1 MSGKLKLKGHLK
13 HLVRWPLY
21 LSILLIALNIVVYVI
36 SIKAGILVTLGIILY
51 VGIAV
56 FLLIY
61 QRPRMFNDL
70 IAFASQY
77 EFLEK
82 RVLEELALP
91 YAIMDMQGR
100 MIWSNKMF
108 AQLTGKD
115 QFYQKNVSTIFPDIT
130 TNKLPVSEEHEIS
143 EVSTQFGDRIY
154 RISMQR
160 IVLDAAVASSR
171 LLANLPETTSLIA
184 MYLYDETELKD
195 YIQANEDN
203 KLVVALAYL
212 DNYEEALESVEDVR
226 RSLLIALIDRK
237 ITKYFSNYDGLV
249 RKLEKDKYFLIMR
262 QSSLEALKV
271 QKFHILEEVKTV
283 NIGNEMTVTL
293 SIGIGLNAAT
303 YLQNYEYSR
312 IAIEMALGR
321 GGDQVV
327 IKNGDSIT
335 YFGGKAQ
342 QMEKTTRVKAR
353 VKAQALKEFMS
364 TKERVVVMGHKITD
378 VDALGA
384 AIGIYRAG
392 KTLGKPVHIV
402 VNDPSTSIRP
412 LMAGYMNNPDYEPS
426 MFIDHTEYQ
435 ANLFAADLL
444 INDQAMELVDNDT
457 VVVVVDT
464 NKPSYTECEELLY
477 MTRTIVVLDHH
488 RRGNEVIQNAVLS
501 YVEPYASSTC
511 EMVAEI
517 LQYFSDDLRLRN
529 IEADCIYAGIMI
541 DTNNFITRAGVR
553 TFEAAAFLRR
563 SGADMTRVRKML
575 RDNIDSYKAK
585 AEAVRTAE
593 IYRGCF
599 AIAKCPSEGLES
611 PTVVGAQAANELL
624 NIAGVKASFVLT
636 TYNKEVYVSARAI
649 DEVNVQVM
657 MEKLGGGGHINIAGA
672 QVKESIEEVEH
683 MIREIIDELYQEDE
697 IKK

>member
-426 MFIDHTEYQ
+426 MFIDH
-435 ANLFAADLL
+435 N
-444 INDQAMELVDNDT
+444 QAMELVDNDT

-575 RDNIDSYKAK
+575 RDNIDSYKAR

>member
-21 LSILLIALNIVVYVI
+21 LSILLIALNIVVYVV

-262 QSSLEALKV
+262 QSSLEALKA

-384 AIGIYRAG
+384 A
-392 KTLGKPVHIV
+392 TKP
-402 VNDPSTSIRP
+402 
-412 LMAGYMNNPDYEPS
+412 L
-426 MFIDHTEYQ
+426 
-435 ANLFAADLL
+435 DLL
-444 INDQAMELVDNDT
+444 L
-457 VVVVVDT
+457 
-464 NKPSYTECEELLY
+464 
-477 MTRTIVVLDHH
+477 
-488 RRGNEVIQNAVLS
+488 
-501 YVEPYASSTC
+501 
-511 EMVAEI
+511 
-517 LQYFSDDLRLRN
+517 
-529 IEADCIYAGIMI
+529 
-541 DTNNFITRAGVR
+541 
-553 TFEAAAFLRR
+553 
-563 SGADMTRVRKML
+563 
-575 RDNIDSYKAK
+575 
-585 AEAVRTAE
+585 
-593 IYRGCF
+593 
-599 AIAKCPSEGLES
+599 
-611 PTVVGAQAANELL
+611 
-624 NIAGVKASFVLT
+624 
-636 TYNKEVYVSARAI
+636 
-649 DEVNVQVM
+649 
-657 MEKLGGGGHINIAGA
+657 
-672 QVKESIEEVEH
+672 
-683 MIREIIDELYQEDE
+683 
-697 IKK
+697 

>member
-1 MSGKLKLKGHLK
+1 MKIMDGKFKLKGHLK
-13 HLVRWPLY
+13 HLTRWPLY
-21 LSILLIALNIVVYVI
+21 LTALLIILNIVVYAI
-36 SIKAGILVTLGIILY
+36 DIKAGVVVTLGALIYLACA
-51 VGIAV
+51 VGI
-56 FLLIY
+56 FCY
-61 QRPRMFNDL
+61 HRPQMFNDL
-70 IAFASQY
+70 VAFASQY

-100 MIWSNKMF
+100 MIWCNKVF

-115 QFYQKNVSTIFPDIT
+115 QFYRKILIRFSGYYAGQASGSGRK
-130 TNKLPVSEEHEIS
+130 EIS
-143 EVSTQFGDRIY
+143 EISTQVGDCIY

-160 IVLDAAVASSR
+160 VLLGEAMVHSEVLEGLSE
-171 LLANLPETTSLIA
+171 NTSLIA

-195 YIQANEDN
+195 YIKANEDN

-262 QSSLEALKV
+262 QSSLEALKE

-303 YLQNYEYSR
+303 YLQNYEYCR

-335 YFGGKAQ
+335 YYGGKAQ

-392 KTLGKPVHIV
+392 KLWANRCTL
-402 VNDPSTSIRP
+402 
-412 LMAGYMNNPDYEPS
+412 
-426 MFIDHTEYQ
+426 
-435 ANLFAADLL
+435 
-444 INDQAMELVDNDT
+444 
-457 VVVVVDT
+457 
-464 NKPSYTECEELLY
+464 
-477 MTRTIVVLDHH
+477 
-488 RRGNEVIQNAVLS
+488 
-501 YVEPYASSTC
+501 
-511 EMVAEI
+511 
-517 LQYFSDDLRLRN
+517 
-529 IEADCIYAGIMI
+529 
-541 DTNNFITRAGVR
+541 
-553 TFEAAAFLRR
+553 
-563 SGADMTRVRKML
+563 
-575 RDNIDSYKAK
+575 
-585 AEAVRTAE
+585 
-593 IYRGCF
+593 
-599 AIAKCPSEGLES
+599 
-611 PTVVGAQAANELL
+611 
-624 NIAGVKASFVLT
+624 
-636 TYNKEVYVSARAI
+636 
-649 DEVNVQVM
+649 
-657 MEKLGGGGHINIAGA
+657 
-672 QVKESIEEVEH
+672 
-683 MIREIIDELYQEDE
+683 
-697 IKK
+697 

>member
-1 MSGKLKLKGHLK
+1 MNKNFKLRGHLK
-13 HLVRWPLY
+13 HLTRWPLY
-21 LSILLIALNIVVYVI
+21 LTVLLIALNVLVYMI
-36 SIKAGILVTLGIILY
+36 DCKAGLVVTLGTLIY
-51 VGIAV
+51 AVCAVGI
-56 FLLIY
+56 LLY
-61 QRPRMFNDL
+61 HRPQMFNDL

-77 EFLEK
+77 EVLEK
-82 RVLEELALP
+82 RVLEDLALP
-91 YAIMDMQGR
+91 YAVMDIEGR
-100 MIWSNKMF
+100 MIWSNKEF
-108 AQLTGKD
+108 SELTGKD
-115 QFYQKNVSTIFPDIT
+115 QYYRKNVNTIFADVTPD
-130 TNKLPVSEEHEIS
+130 KLPVSEGQDISEIS
-143 EVSTQFGDRIY
+143 TQVGERIY

-160 IVLDAAVASSR
+160 IRLGEDMVHAKVLEG
-171 LLANLPETTSLIA
+171 LPETTSLIA
-184 MYLYDETELKD
+184 MYLYDETELRE
-195 YIQANEDN
+195 YMQANEDN
-203 KLVVALAYL
+203 KLVLALAYL

-249 RKLEKDKYFLIMR
+249 KKLEKDKYFLIMR
-262 QSSLEALKV
+262 QSSLEALKA
-271 QKFHILEEVKTV
+271 QKFHILDEVKTV

-293 SIGIGLNAAT
+293 SIGIGLNAAN
-303 YLQNYEYSR
+303 YLQNYEYCR

-327 IKNGDSIT
+327 IKNGDNIT
-335 YFGGKAQ
+335 YFGGKSQ

-412 LMAGYMNNPDYEPS
+412 LIAGYLNNPEYEPS
-426 MFIDHTEYQ
+426 MFIDRE
-435 ANLFAADLL
+435 
-444 INDQAMELVDNDT
+444 QAMELVDDNT

-464 NKPSYTECEELLY
+464 NKPSYTECQDLLY
-477 MTRTIVVLDHH
+477 MTKTVVVLDHH
-488 RRGNEVIQNAVLS
+488 RRGNEIIENAVLS

-529 IEADCIYAGIMI
+529 IEADCIYAGIII

-575 RDNIDSYKAK
+575 RDNFDSYKAK
-585 AEAVRTAE
+585 AEAVRSAE
-593 IYRGCF
+593 IYRECF
-599 AIAKCPSEGLES
+599 AIAVCPSEGLES

-636 TYNKEVYVSARAI
+636 TYNREVYISARAI
-649 DEVNVQVM
+649 DEINVQLM
-657 MEKLGGGGHINIAGA
+657 MEKMGGGGHINIAGA
-672 QVKESIEEVEH
+672 QVKESIENVKE
-683 MIREIIDELYQEDE
+683 MLKGIIDEMYQEEDSL
-697 IKK
+697 K

>member
-1 MSGKLKLKGHLK
+1 MESKFKLKGHLK
-13 HLVRWPLY
+13 HLTRWPLY
-21 LSILLIALNIVVYVI
+21 LTALLVILNAVVYAI
-36 SIKAGILVTLGIILY
+36 NAKAGAVVTLGTLIYLVCA
-51 VGIAV
+51 VGI
-56 FLLIY
+56 FLY
-61 QRPRMFNDL
+61 HKPQMFNDL
-70 IAFASQY
+70 VAFASQY

-91 YAIMDMQGR
+91 YAIMDMEGR
-100 MIWSNKMF
+100 MIWCNKVF

-115 QFYQKNVSTIFPDIT
+115 QFYRKNINTIFPDVT
-130 TNKLPVSEEHEIS
+130 ADKLPVKEDNDMTELSS
-143 EVSTQFGDRIY
+143 QVGDRIY
-154 RISMQR
+154 RISMQQVR
-160 IVLDAAVASSR
+160 LGEAMVHSEVLEGLSE
-171 LLANLPETTSLIA
+171 NTSLIA
-184 MYLYDETELKD
+184 MYLYDETELRE

-262 QSSLEALKV
+262 QSSLETLKE

-303 YLQNYEYSR
+303 YLQNYEYCR

-327 IKNGDSIT
+327 IKNGDNIS

-412 LMAGYMNNPDYEPS
+412 LMAGYLNNPDYEPS
-426 MFIDHTEYQ
+426 MFIDR
-435 ANLFAADLL
+435 
-444 INDQAMELVDNDT
+444 DQAMELVDNNT

-464 NKPSYTECEELLY
+464 NKPSYTECQELLY
-477 MTRTIVVLDHH
+477 MTKTIVVLDHH
-488 RRGNEVIQNAVLS
+488 RRGNEIIQNAVLS

-563 SGADMTRVRKML
+563 SGADMTRVRKLL
-575 RDNIDSYKAK
+575 RDNIESYKAK
-585 AEAVRTAE
+585 AEAVRSAS
-593 IYRGCF
+593 IYKECF

-624 NIAGVKASFVLT
+624 NISGVKASFVLT
-636 TYNKEVYVSARAI
+636 PYNHEVYISARAI

-657 MEKLGGGGHINIAGA
+657 MEKMGGGGHINIAGA
-672 QVKESIEEVEH
+672 QVKLPIDEVEE
-683 MIREIIDELYQEDE
+683 MLKKIIDEMYQEVE
-697 IKK
+697 EKK